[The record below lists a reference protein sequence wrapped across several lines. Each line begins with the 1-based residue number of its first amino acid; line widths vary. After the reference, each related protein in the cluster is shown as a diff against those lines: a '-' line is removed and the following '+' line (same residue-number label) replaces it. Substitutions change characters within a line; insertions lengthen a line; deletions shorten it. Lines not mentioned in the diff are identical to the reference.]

1 VDEEIGLKLRRRSR
15 LPVFFQE
22 KHSINIDMS
31 IHLYK
36 YMYVYFIFIN
46 ISKKAE
52 LALSKI
58 YEVGHQECLI
68 IDEDIVS
75 D

>member
-15 LPVFFQE
+15 LPVFFEE

-46 ISKKAE
+46 ISKK
-52 LALSKI
+52 LSWLYLKI
-58 YEVGHQECLI
+58 YKVGHQECLI